1 MTLTRRFLLV
11 LVVLL
16 AICTLPA
23 GAQEGSAYAWTE
35 ADLALNFP
43 ANWAAPVPAADGDL
57 LTLTLGGEASE
68 IVLVVLPPVQS
79 DAALRPALETQLA
92 ALNLLP
98 LSYHLEDMYGRD
110 GLRIEA
116 VSADRTQT
124 GVARAG
130 LMPDDRPL
138 LVVAQ
143 APAADR
149 AALEHAL
156 RVVQDSLVFSA
167 SLPPALPTYRPVWTL
182 EAGEQPVG
190 WVAAREGRVY
200 VLESVGVQYITELD
214 GVRVLD
220 AATGSLINEF
230 PFENPANP
238 TGIGVDAAGVV
249 YVGDTV
255 CRCVRRLSPEGE
267 WLDPIGSFGGNAPYS
282 LAVGDDGTV
291 YAVDKADAGYALRIL
306 GEPLNRTV
314 GLNFNASA
322 PPLVGRDA
330 AGQVWVVEW
339 LNSMMDGAVSGAVSL
354 VDQEKFSAELRFWLD
369 GVTPDAVHALTTTPA
384 GDLAFAMTN
393 GQVRFVHASGVE
405 GEPLPLQAPA
415 RALAFDTD
423 GTLLTVQEGGTLRA
437 LSTAGVPDRVGGRQL
452 ALGVPVQGRFPSLT
466 IDPALVEV
474 RATQQWT
481 YAGTAGETITIS
493 AVDQSL
499 SDPYMIGMD
508 MALRLLAPDGS
519 ELAFD
524 DDLSGDELYSV
535 YDAQIAGFTLPQT
548 GEYTVVVEQMQGGGT
563 YTLGISTAQPLA
575 VSSEGVTEVTGS
587 LQDVFPAQRWMF
599 AGQAGDV
606 LTFTMSAVTEGLDPV
621 LTLTDPNGELV
632 AFNDDA
638 ADLELGVNAQLTQVE
653 LPLNGSYTLQAS
665 RYEGA
670 GIYRLVIV
678 RTVPSA

>member
-1 MTLTRRFLLV
+1 MTFLRRFTLII
-11 LVVLL
+11 VLL
-16 AICTLPA
+16 MILAVPVS
-23 GAQEGSAYAWTE
+23 AQEGSAYAWAE

-43 ANWAAPVPAADGDL
+43 AHWAVPVPAVDGDL
-57 LTLTLGGEASE
+57 LTLALAGENSE
-68 IVLVVLPPVQS
+68 IVLAVLPPAQN
-79 DAALRPALETQLA
+79 DAALRAALETRLS

-116 VSADRTQT
+116 VSADRAQT
-124 GVARAG
+124 GIARAG
-130 LMPDDRPL
+130 LMPDNRPL

-143 APAADR
+143 APAAER
-149 AALEHAL
+149 AALERAL
-156 RVVQDSLVFSA
+156 RVVLDSLVFSA

-182 EAGEQPVG
+182 DAGEQPVG
-190 WVAAREGRVY
+190 SVTARDGRVY

-220 AATGSLINEF
+220 AATGTLINEF
-230 PFENPANP
+230 PFANPANP
-238 TGIGVDAAGVV
+238 TGIAVDAAGIV

-255 CRCVRRLSPEGE
+255 CRCVRRMSPAGE
-267 WLDPIGSFGGNAPYS
+267 WLDPLGSFGGNAPYS
-282 LAVGDDGTV
+282 LAVADDGTV
-291 YAVDKADAGYALRIL
+291 YAVDKADAGYVLRML

-322 PPLVGRDA
+322 PPLVGHDA

-354 VDQEKFSAELRFWLD
+354 VDQEKFSVELRFWLN

-384 GDLAFAMTN
+384 GDLALAMTN
-393 GQVRFVHASGVE
+393 GQVRFVHPSGVE
-405 GEPLPLQAPA
+405 GEPLLLQAPA

-423 GTLLTVQEGGTLRA
+423 GTLFTVQEGGTLRA
-437 LSTAGVPDRVGGRQL
+437 LSTAGVPDHVGGRQL
-452 ALGVPVQGRFPSLT
+452 ALGVPVQGTFAALT
-466 IDPALVEV
+466 VDPALVDV
-474 RATQQWT
+474 RATQRWT

-499 SDPYMIGMD
+499 TDPYMIGMD

-535 YDAQIAGFTLPQT
+535 YDAQIASFTLPQT
-548 GEYTVVVEQMQGGGT
+548 GTYTIVVEQMQGGGT
-563 YTLGISTAQPLA
+563 YTLGVSSPQPLA
-575 VSSEGVTEVTGS
+575 LHEAGVTELTGS
-587 LQDVFPAQRWMF
+587 LQDVFPAQRLVF
-599 AGQAGDV
+599 DGRAGDV
-606 LTFTMSAVTEGLDPV
+606 LTFTMSAVTDGLDPV
-621 LTLTDPNGELV
+621 LTLTDSNGELL

-638 ADLELGVNAQLTQVE
+638 ADPELGVNAQLTQVE
-653 LPLNGSYTLQAS
+653 LPLNGSYMLRTS
-665 RYEGA
+665 RYEGV

-678 RTVPSA
+678 RTVPAT